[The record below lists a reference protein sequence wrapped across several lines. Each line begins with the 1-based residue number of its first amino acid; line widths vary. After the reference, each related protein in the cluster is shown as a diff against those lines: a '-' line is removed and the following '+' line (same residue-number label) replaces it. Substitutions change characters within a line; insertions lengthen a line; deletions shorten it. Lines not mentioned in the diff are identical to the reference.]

1 MFRNFSYFE
10 KFSFYEDP
18 REYLCND
25 ISNLT
30 FDNGKKNLYYKQVI
44 LIYLIKKNCDYLNFN
59 FNLKFTF
66 GILNQYFTKLQVLGS
81 SNMLIFQCIYCEN
94 RENTL

>member
-30 FDNGKKNLYYKQVI
+30 FDNGKKSLLQTGYI
-44 LIYLIKKNCDYLNFN
+44 DIFDKK
-59 FNLKFTF
+59 
-66 GILNQYFTKLQVLGS
+66 KLWLPQL
-81 SNMLIFQCIYCEN
+81 
-94 RENTL
+94 